1 MEPIKKVPTAEQ
13 TRALELLS
21 GKDNIFLTG
30 AAGTGKSFVIKEY
43 LKKKA
48 LRPPILASTGAAA
61 VIVEGRT
68 FHSYFGLGIMQGG
81 IEKTVAKAVK
91 NPKVRNRIGL
101 NQEIIID
108 EISMIHPLV
117 FEAANRI
124 CKQIMRSEEPF
135 GGIRLITVGDFFQ
148 LPPVDRFEKKI
159 PWLFESDLWKSL
171 NFTTV
176 ELIECMR
183 ASEKSFVD
191 ILQKV
196 RWGTCDET
204 VCEFLDAKTSQ
215 LKSDFMG
222 TILFPRKS
230 EVEAYNQGKLDNLE
244 GELQEFPTEV
254 VTRKTLPMP
263 KEKLIETSPLPQI
276 LFLKKNAL
284 VMIRKNDEDGHYVNG
299 SLGIVKKIAAES
311 ITLELMDGKKAT
323 VEKDDFHIL
332 DGDGKVV
339 ATIRNFPL
347 TLGWAITIHKAQG
360 SSIDRLFV
368 NLSNLWEYG
377 QAYVALSR
385 AKDPEH
391 LFVGDWTLNSIKADS
406 EVKEFYAGLA

>member
-1 MEPIKKVPTAEQ
+1 MESTKKTPTPEQ
-13 TRALELLS
+13 ARALEILRS
-21 GKDNIFLTG
+21 RDNIFLTG
-30 AAGTGKSFVIKEY
+30 AAGTGKSFVLKEY
-43 LKKKA
+43 LKQKA
-48 LRPPILASTGAAA
+48 QRPPILASTGAAA

-81 IEKTVAKAVK
+81 LEKTVAKAVK
-91 NPKVRNRIGL
+91 NPKIRNRIGL

-108 EISMIHPLV
+108 EISMIHPLA

-124 CKQIMRSEEPF
+124 SQEILQSDQPF
-135 GGIRLITVGDFFQ
+135 GGTRLIVVGDFFQ

-159 PWLFESDLWKSL
+159 SWLFESDLWQAL
-171 NFTTV
+171 NFNTV
-176 ELIECMR
+176 ELTECMR
-183 ASEKSFVD
+183 TSEKSFVD
-191 ILQKV
+191 ILQKI
-196 RWGTCDET
+196 RWGKCDDT
-204 VCEFLDAKTSQ
+204 VYEFLDAKKSR
-215 LKSDFMG
+215 LKNDFMG
-222 TILFPRKS
+222 TVLLARKF
-230 EVEAYNQGKLDNLE
+230 EVENYNQGKLDNLS
-244 GELQEFPTEV
+244 GVLREFPTEV
-254 VTRKTLPMP
+254 VTRKALPMP
-263 KEKLIETSPLPQI
+263 REKVIEQSPLPQV
-276 LFLKKNAL
+276 LFLKLGAL
-284 VMIRKNDEDGHYVNG
+284 VMIRKNDENGLYVNG
-299 SLGIVKKIAAES
+299 SLGIVKKISDEI
-311 ITLELMDGKKAT
+311 ITLELMDGKKT
-323 VEKDDFHIL
+323 TIEKDDFHIL

-406 EVKEFYAGLA
+406 GVKEFYSQLN